1 MSNVGSTGLG
11 FMMLLPLTGGTSVNG
26 EFSLPRV
33 TVWTRITPRGS
44 GRLPP
49 LTFPFGEFIMD
60 DIFTRFCVGMVVVV
74 SVGAAIV
81 AVFGGT

>member
-11 FMMLLPLTGGTSVNG
+11 FMS
-26 EFSLPRV
+26 FSLPRV

-60 DIFTRFCVGMVVVV
+60 DIFTRFCVGMLVVM
-74 SVGAAIV
+74 SVGATIV
-81 AVFGGT
+81 ALFGSP

>member
-1 MSNVGSTGLG
+1 
-11 FMMLLPLTGGTSVNG
+11 
-26 EFSLPRV
+26 
-33 TVWTRITPRGS
+33 
-44 GRLPP
+44 
-49 LTFPFGEFIMD
+49 MD